1 MITLNYNHIRAL
13 AKKAKRPILQCI
25 HYDAGSMYYTNS
37 YIVIEAPSY
46 SMINHNLNI
55 NVLDHTINNQ
65 PYPDVKKFIDKPFY
79 VQPLNQAIYKNEVI
93 NYITTEQGYK
103 RFITSSIIEDIK
115 KLTGFKDI
123 DQSLFRFNGSMLL
136 YEVGSAY
143 NIYSM
148 LYHIDDSELTY
159 LDDEAKQWR
168 QPSST
173 TAS

>member
-25 HYDAGSMYYTNS
+25 HYDNGMMYYTNS
-37 YIVIEAPSY
+37 YIVIEAPSH
-46 SMINHNLNI
+46 SNNNHTLNI

-65 PYPDVKKFIDKPFY
+65 PYPDIKKFIDKPFY
-79 VQPLNQAIYKNEVI
+79 VQPLQQAIYKNEVI

-115 KLTGFKDI
+115 KLTGMKDI
-123 DQSLFRFNGSMLL
+123 DQSLFKFNGSMLKF
-136 YEVGSAY
+136 EVGSSF

-148 LYHIDDSELTY
+148 LYVIDDEELTY
-159 LDDEAKQWR
+159 L
-168 QPSST
+168 
-173 TAS
+173 